1 MFAGTWLFAVGTVR
15 TRLMARLQG
24 LPSAVADKLM
34 KVTVPRRAFEEA
46 VGDGVSVTAVRRC
59 LDAAELTALG
69 EGRDWWLRCPRHQCF
84 QLADDL
90 LNTVPMKP
98 GRT

>member
-46 VGDGVSVTAVRRC
+46 VGDGMSVNILQTAVRRC
-59 LDAAELTALG
+59 VDADGLTTLG
-69 EGRDWWLRCPRHQCF
+69 EGRGWWLRCRAF
-84 QLADDL
+84 S
-90 LNTVPMKP
+90 
-98 GRT
+98 